1 MSSARVVA
9 VVLAGSLLSGCAALG
24 NLLAEGVLPVVRGQS
39 ASFEEQADYDAAARK
54 APGDLALLES
64 LVNLA
69 PEHSGLNAAA
79 AQSYGGYAFGFV
91 EPIVGPLDSPDPAQ
105 LASAKA
111 WYSKGREAG
120 LKALRASQAFRAAE
134 AGDIE
139 AFANSL
145 RSFGK
150 ADVPALF
157 WTAYNWGQLIN
168 LSKDEPELVAT
179 LPRVTALMDR
189 VKELDP
195 SYYHGAAHA
204 FDMVNAASRP
214 RLLGGQPEVAREAY
228 ERARA
233 VDGGKFLS
241 HDVMFA
247 QYYCV
252 QIQDPALFKETLQ
265 RVLDTPADVLP
276 AARLANVISKRR
288 AKVLL
293 DKIADFFPDLEEPE
307 EPGEDG
313 EAGASGEA
321 GEDGSKAPPASSGEA
336 R

>member
-1 MSSARVVA
+1 MSTARFVAIVV
-9 VVLAGSLLSGCAALG
+9 AGSLLSGCAALG
-24 NLLAEGVLPVVRGQS
+24 NLLAEGVLPVVQSQS
-39 ASFEEQADYDAAARK
+39 ATFEEQPDYDKAAQK
-54 APGDLALLES
+54 APGDLSLLES
-64 LVNLA
+64 LVNMA

-91 EPIVGPLDSPDPAQ
+91 EPIAGPLDPPDMAQ
-105 LASAKA
+105 INKAKA
-111 WYSKGREAG
+111 WYLKGREAG
-120 LKALRASQAFRAAE
+120 LKALRASAAFRAAE
-134 AGDIE
+134 QADFE
-139 AFANSL
+139 EFT
-145 RSFGK
+145 K
-150 ADVPALF
+150 ALGTLEKTDVPAMF

-179 LPRVTALMDR
+179 LPRVTALMER
-189 VKELDP
+189 VKELEP
-195 SYYHGAAHA
+195 TYYHGAAHA

-214 RLLGGQPEVAREAY
+214 KLLGGVPEVAKAAY
-228 ERARA
+228 ERAIA

-252 QIQDPALFKETLQ
+252 QIQDSSLFKVTLQ

-307 EPGEDG
+307 AEE
-313 EAGASGEA
+313 
-321 GEDGSKAPPASSGEA
+321 
-336 R
+336 